1 MRRTESLFDSFFRD
15 LETNNYQLGKGIDI
29 YKEDNQYVVLIDMPG
44 FNRDDIKVDFKED
57 VLMITAEKAEEET
70 NGKEYYFKNR
80 SRKSVNRKIRFN
92 DVSQDQ
98 IEGSYDNGV
107 LKLVLPIE
115 IPVEAQPRQIEIK

>member
-29 YKEDNQYVVLIDMPG
+29 FKEDNQYVVLIDMPG